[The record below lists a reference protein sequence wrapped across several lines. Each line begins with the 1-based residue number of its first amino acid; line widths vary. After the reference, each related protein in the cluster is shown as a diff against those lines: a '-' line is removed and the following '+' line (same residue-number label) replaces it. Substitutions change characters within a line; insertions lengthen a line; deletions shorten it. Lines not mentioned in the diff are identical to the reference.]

1 MEIIIESPHFTVNEL
16 LNDYTIKKVGKL
28 AHFNERILKSEV
40 FLKLDKSATDDN
52 KICEIKVHAPQKS
65 LFASS
70 KCLTFEDAITVAVH
84 ALEKQ
89 LKKQKIQARRDGK
102 KLEISSDLEETNEII

>member
-16 LNDYTIKKVGKL
+16 LKEYTEKKVGKL
-28 AHFNERILKSEV
+28 IHFDERLIKSEV
-40 FLKLDKSATDDN
+40 LLKLDKSKTDDN
-52 KICEIKVHAPQKS
+52 KICEVKTNGPHRS

-70 KCLTFEDAITVAVH
+70 RALTFEDAISQVVH

-89 LKKQKIQARRDGK
+89 LKKEKVKARRDGK
-102 KLEISSDLEETNEII
+102 KLEINTDLDMDETE